1 MWGTVGENEEQGRR
15 MRVMVRVMVRV
26 SLVNIVDVVLGP
38 KSAHC
43 FSLLELRLRLHT
55 RCLRG

>member
-15 MRVMVRVMVRV
+15 RRVMVRVMARVMVRV

-43 FSLLELRLRLHT
+43 FHFLS
-55 RCLRG
+55 